1 VVTPLAVL
9 PALKRALAGLIAEDD
24 EVVVVFSGLWSF
36 GHRLGVSPPD
46 VPAAV
51 LDVLLEAVGDRTL
64 VLPAYTNAFP
74 RTKVFDLRRSQPET
88 GVLPKYA
95 LTNGQFHRTANP
107 MDSYLT
113 FGLKSNEILHRK
125 ETTLWGD
132 DSVMAW
138 FGQVNARILV
148 LGEPWH
154 RACAFYHRAEEL
166 IRVPYRYYKRFN
178 GSLVDID
185 DSRRPCST
193 VMYVRPLQQPI
204 VWDHTKIQP
213 ILMHKKVIAV
223 SGDPDIPV
231 QSARAGDVLDAC
243 LELLTED
250 PYAYVVNSDDLKNW
264 IVNGGMRREI
274 DDLPYEQR
282 VQND

>member
-1 VVTPLAVL
+1 MTPLAAL
-9 PALKRALAGLIAEDD
+9 PALRRAVERMIAEDD

-36 GHRLGVSPPD
+36 GHRLGVSPTE

-51 LDVLLEAVGDRTL
+51 LDALLEAVGHRTL

-88 GVLPKYA
+88 GVLARCA
-95 LTNGQFHRTANP
+95 LTGGRFHRTANP

-138 FGQVNARILV
+138 FGQVNARILI

-166 IRVPYRYYKRFN
+166 LQVPYRYYKRFG
-178 GSLVDID
+178 GSFVDTD
-185 DSRRPCST
+185 DSRRPCSAS
-193 VMYVRPLQQPI
+193 MYVRPLQQPI
-204 VWDHTKIQP
+204 VWDHTKIEQ
-213 ILMHKKVIAV
+213 ILMHKKAIAV
-223 SGDPDIPV
+223 SGDPDIPA

-250 PYAYVVNSDDLKNW
+250 PYAYVVNSDEIKNW
-264 IVNGGMRREI
+264 IINGGMWREI
-274 DDLPYEQR
+274 DDLPPEQR